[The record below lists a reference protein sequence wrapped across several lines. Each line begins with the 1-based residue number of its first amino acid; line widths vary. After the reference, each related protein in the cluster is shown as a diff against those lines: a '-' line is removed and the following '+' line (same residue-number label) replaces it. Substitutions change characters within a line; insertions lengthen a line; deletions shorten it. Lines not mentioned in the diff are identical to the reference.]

1 MKNVIIINSYAN
13 TDHRRNVLI
22 DCINKLKKLNIN
34 IILISNY
41 QDDSHVQSLTD
52 YYIYD
57 SDNFLLP
64 KDKSPLNWFADDKE
78 SVHVFHKGTS
88 YIVYKNICTSISF
101 AKNLQYKNF
110 LYLEFDVDFSE
121 SDIDK
126 IDIILNQY
134 LVDVKMWMCNFY
146 SYDMPA
152 IESRLFAGN
161 IDFFLENFILVK
173 SIDDW
178 YNKYPFST
186 TSDTLEYIFPKL
198 VNRVKESI
206 YFTNTCVGEFFDTSK
221 FDVFSAFSFINVAYN
236 SDNKFEP
243 LLFIITKNGK
253 YNVII
258 DNKTVLNKDCIH
270 NEWVKIRFTISDD
283 LSNLKVLFN
292 DSVVF
297 EENIN
302 LENIENF
309 KNKCVVYKL

>member
-22 DCINKLKKLNIN
+22 DCINKLKKLNID

-41 QDDSHVQSLTD
+41 QDDIHVQSLTD
-52 YYIYD
+52 YYVYD

-64 KDKSPLNWFADDKE
+64 KDKSPINWFIDDKE
-78 SVHVFHKGTS
+78 LVHIFHKGTS

-101 AKNLQYKNF
+101 AKNLQYKKF

-126 IDIILNQY
+126 IDIILNQC
-134 LVDVKMWMCNFY
+134 LVDAKMWMCKFK
-146 SYDMPA
+146 SYDIPS

-186 TSDTLEYIFPKL
+186 TSDTLENILPKL
-198 VNRVKESI
+198 VNHTNESI
-206 YFTNTCVGEFFDTSK
+206 YATNTSVGEFFNSSK
-221 FDVFSAFSFINVAYN
+221 FNICSALSFINIAYN
-236 SDNKFEP
+236 VENKFEP
-243 LLFIITKNGK
+243 LLFIIAKTGK
-253 YNVII
+253 YNVLINDETI
-258 DNKTVLNKDCIH
+258 VNKNCLH
-270 NEWVKIRFTISDD
+270 NEWMKTRFTISNN
-283 LSNLKVLFN
+283 LTNLKVLFN
-292 DSVVF
+292 EDIVF
-297 EENIN
+297 EENVN

-309 KNKCVVYKL
+309 KNKCVLYKL

>member
-22 DCINKLKKLNIN
+22 DCINKLKKLNID

-78 SVHVFHKGTS
+78 SVHVFHEGTS

-101 AKNLQYKNF
+101 AKNLQYKKF

-126 IDIILNQY
+126 IDIILNQC
-134 LVDVKMWMCNFY
+134 LVDAKMWMCNFE
-146 SYDMPA
+146 SYDIPS

-186 TSDTLEYIFPKL
+186 TSDTLENILPKL
-198 VNRVKESI
+198 VNHTNESI
-206 YFTNTCVGEFFDTSK
+206 YATNTSVGEFFNSSK
-221 FDVFSAFSFINVAYN
+221 FNICSALSFINIAYN
-236 SDNKFEP
+236 VENKFEP
-243 LLFIITKNGK
+243 LLFIITKTGK
-253 YNVII
+253 YNILINDETIV
-258 DNKTVLNKDCIH
+258 NKNCLH
-270 NEWVKIRFTISDD
+270 NEWMKTRFTISDD

>member
-22 DCINKLKKLNIN
+22 DCINKLKKLNID

-134 LVDVKMWMCNFY
+134 LVDAKMWMCNFY

-152 IESRLFAGN
+152 IESILFAGN

-186 TSDTLEYIFPKL
+186 TSDTLENILPKL
-198 VNRVKESI
+198 VNHTNESI
-206 YFTNTCVGEFFDTSK
+206 YATNTSVGEFFNSSK
-221 FDVFSAFSFINVAYN
+221 FNICSALSFINIAYN
-236 SDNKFEP
+236 VENKFEP
-243 LLFIITKNGK
+243 LLFIIAKTGK
-253 YNVII
+253 YNVLINDETI
-258 DNKTVLNKDCIH
+258 VNKNCLH
-270 NEWVKIRFTISDD
+270 NDWMKTRFTISDD

-297 EENIN
+297 EENVN

>member
-1 MKNVIIINSYAN
+1 M
-13 TDHRRNVLI
+13 
-22 DCINKLKKLNIN
+22 
-34 IILISNY
+34 
-41 QDDSHVQSLTD
+41 
-52 YYIYD
+52 
-57 SDNFLLP
+57 
-64 KDKSPLNWFADDKE
+64 
-78 SVHVFHKGTS
+78 FHEGTS

-101 AKNLQYKNF
+101 AKNLQYKKF

-126 IDIILNQY
+126 IDIILNQC
-134 LVDVKMWMCNFY
+134 LVDAKMWMCNFE
-146 SYDMPA
+146 SYDIPS

-186 TSDTLEYIFPKL
+186 TSDTLENILPKL
-198 VNRVKESI
+198 VNHTNESI
-206 YFTNTCVGEFFDTSK
+206 YATNTSVGEFFNSSK
-221 FDVFSAFSFINVAYN
+221 FNICSALSFINIAYN
-236 SDNKFEP
+236 VENKFEP
-243 LLFIITKNGK
+243 LLFIITKTGK
-253 YNVII
+253 YNILINDETIV
-258 DNKTVLNKDCIH
+258 NKNCLH
-270 NEWVKIRFTISDD
+270 NEWMKTRFTISDD

>member
-1 MKNVIIINSYAN
+1 M
-13 TDHRRNVLI
+13 
-22 DCINKLKKLNIN
+22 
-34 IILISNY
+34 
-41 QDDSHVQSLTD
+41 
-52 YYIYD
+52 
-57 SDNFLLP
+57 F
-64 KDKSPLNWFADDKE
+64 
-78 SVHVFHKGTS
+78 VFP
-88 YIVYKNICTSISF
+88 
-101 AKNLQYKNF
+101 Q
-110 LYLEFDVDFSE
+110 
-121 SDIDK
+121 
-126 IDIILNQY
+126 
-134 LVDVKMWMCNFY
+134 
-146 SYDMPA
+146 
-152 IESRLFAGN
+152 
-161 IDFFLENFILVK
+161 
-173 SIDDW
+173 
-178 YNKYPFST
+178 
-186 TSDTLEYIFPKL
+186 L